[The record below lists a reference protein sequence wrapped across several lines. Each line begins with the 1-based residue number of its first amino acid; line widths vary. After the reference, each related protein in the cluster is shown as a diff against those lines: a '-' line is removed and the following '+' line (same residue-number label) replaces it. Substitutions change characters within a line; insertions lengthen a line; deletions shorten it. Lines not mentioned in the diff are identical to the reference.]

1 MPKYKL
7 FNMNV
12 LQNIMLLNMDI
23 HQKTAIGIRGVM
35 AKPSK
40 SGLTRPWWH
49 DLFSIVQRG
58 VGDIASPC
66 RA

>member
-7 FNMNV
+7 FNVNV
-12 LQNIMLLNMDI
+12 LRNIALLNNDI
-23 HQKTAIGIRGVM
+23 CKKVAIRIRGVM

-58 VGDIASPC
+58 MGDIASPC